1 MKKLKRI
8 LFTMSFLPII
18 ISIVSL
24 FFLDDNI
31 PMHYDV
37 RGVVD
42 RMGSKY
48 EIIIYPIIILILG
61 LIGISTI
68 KKYENKYN
76 VSKDNKT
83 KMSYLNNIEI
93 MIKLFF
99 SIIIINFVS
108 FIYYLLLSFGV
119 IKKFINNLALGLIIG
134 ILLILC
140 GLFIRKS
147 KRNNVFGLRTKW
159 SLSNDSAWRQSNEIG
174 GISLV
179 VAGILSI
186 LIFNQAKYNQFL
198 LFIIL
203 MIFII
208 LFNVVYSMYAYKKSI
223 K

>member
-1 MKKLKRI
+1 
-8 LFTMSFLPII
+8 
-18 ISIVSL
+18 
-24 FFLDDNI
+24 
-31 PMHYDV
+31 MHYDV

-83 KMSYLNNIEI
+83 KMGYLNNIEI

-119 IKKFINNLALGLIIG
+119 IK
-134 ILLILC
+134 
-140 GLFIRKS
+140 
-147 KRNNVFGLRTKW
+147 
-159 SLSNDSAWRQSNEIG
+159 SL
-174 GISLV
+174 
-179 VAGILSI
+179 
-186 LIFNQAKYNQFL
+186 
-198 LFIIL
+198 
-203 MIFII
+203 
-208 LFNVVYSMYAYKKSI
+208 
-223 K
+223 

>member
-8 LFTMSFLPII
+8 LFTISVLPIV
-18 ISIVSL
+18 ISLVSL

-37 RGVVD
+37 KGAVD

-48 EIIIYPIIILILG
+48 EILIYPIIILILG
-61 LIGISTI
+61 VIGISTI

-76 VSKDNKT
+76 VSKDNRT
-83 KMSYLNNIEI
+83 KLSYLNNIEI

-108 FIYYLLLSFGV
+108 FIYYLLLSYGV
-119 IKKFINNLALGLIIG
+119 INKFINNLALGLIIG

-147 KRNNVFGLRTKW
+147 NRNNIFGLRTKW
-159 SLSNDSAWRQSNEIG
+159 SLSNDRAWQKSNEFG

-179 VAGILSI
+179 IAGISSI

-198 LFIIL
+198 LFMIL

-208 LFNVVYSMYAYKKSI
+208 LSNIAYSMYAYKNSI

>member
-108 FIYYLLLSFGV
+108 FIYYLLFNSLSF
-119 IKKFINNLALGLIIG
+119 IICFKRPKTHLLAKLQ
-134 ILLILC
+134 IL
-140 GLFIRKS
+140 
-147 KRNNVFGLRTKW
+147 
-159 SLSNDSAWRQSNEIG
+159 A
-174 GISLV
+174 
-179 VAGILSI
+179 
-186 LIFNQAKYNQFL
+186 NQPRF
-198 LFIIL
+198 
-203 MIFII
+203 
-208 LFNVVYSMYAYKKSI
+208 
-223 K
+223 